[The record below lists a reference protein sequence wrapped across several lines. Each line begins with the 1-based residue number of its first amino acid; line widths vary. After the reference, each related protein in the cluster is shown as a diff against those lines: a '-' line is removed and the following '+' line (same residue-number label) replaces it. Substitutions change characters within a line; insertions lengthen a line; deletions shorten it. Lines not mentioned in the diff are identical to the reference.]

1 MVPLDNGIFGYAAL
15 FKSIVL
21 RVELYAAERC
31 DATIRCGGGWWT
43 PGSDALDPITV
54 DDVAG
59 VCATWATLKIG
70 WFLEGVAH
78 VVTVGTLTLQ
88 SAPLGSQDRS
98 PILGG
103 HVRVHRRGV
112 RTGVLHRASLYRPAT
127 LQRLI

>member
-1 MVPLDNGIFGYAAL
+1 MDNGIFGYAAL

-21 RVELYAAERC
+21 RVELYAEERC
-31 DATIRCGGGWWT
+31 DATIRCGGGWWI

-54 DDVAG
+54 DDVAR
-59 VCATWATLKIG
+59 VCATRATLKIG
-70 WFLEGVAH
+70 WLLEGVAH